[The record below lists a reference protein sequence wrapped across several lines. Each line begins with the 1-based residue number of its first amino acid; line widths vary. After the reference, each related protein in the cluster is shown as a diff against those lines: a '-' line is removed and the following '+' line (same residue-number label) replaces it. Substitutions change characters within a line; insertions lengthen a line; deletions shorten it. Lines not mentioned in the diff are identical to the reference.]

1 MKMPIT
7 LALTAAVGLMAAGC
21 YYPQPAQT
29 GQTSAFN
36 GTTVMAGALGG
47 AGGAFAGQAI
57 NKDYGAPVGAAVGT
71 VAAGGITYALQE
83 RKQRE
88 IQESYA
94 EGHRQGRAQ
103 VLDEWWTENAVL
115 NNPADKDGKKGPRTR
130 QIPLPEGTYESVPYH
145 NRSYEYIVKP

>member
-1 MKMPIT
+1 MKIPIT
-7 LALTAAVGLMAAGC
+7 LALTAVVGLMAAGC

-94 EGHRQGRAQ
+94 EGQRQGRAQ
-103 VLDEWWTENAVL
+103 VLDS
-115 NNPADKDGKKGPRTR
+115 GGPKM
-130 QIPLPEGTYESVPYH
+130 
-145 NRSYEYIVKP
+145 RS

>member
-1 MKMPIT
+1 MKTSFT
-7 LALTAAVGLMAAGC
+7 LAITAAVSLMAAGC

-29 GQTSAFN
+29 GNASAFN
-36 GTTVMAGALGG
+36 GTTAVAGALGG

-88 IQESYA
+88 LQEAYA
-94 EGHRQGRAQ
+94 EGERQGRAQ
-103 VLDEWWTENAVL
+103 VLDEWWSENAVL
-115 NNPADKDGKKGPRTR
+115 SDPADRGGKKGPKTR
-130 QIPLPEGTYESVPYH
+130 QVPLPEGIYESVPYH
-145 NRSYEYIVKP
+145 SRSYEYMVKP